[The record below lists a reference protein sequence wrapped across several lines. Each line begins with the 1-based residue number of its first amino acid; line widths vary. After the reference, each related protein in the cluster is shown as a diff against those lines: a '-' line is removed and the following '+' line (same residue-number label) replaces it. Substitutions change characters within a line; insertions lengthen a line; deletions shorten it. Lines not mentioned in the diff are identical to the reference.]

1 MTQTFE
7 TAEECLNTN
16 YYGAKRMVE
25 ALAPLLQLSDSARIV
40 NISSFLG
47 LLEVITNLLDLI
59 FLCVQC
65 PTEVLMVIYVGPAHT
80 K

>member
-16 YYGAKRMVE
+16 YYSAKRMVE

-47 LLEVITNLLDLI
+47 LLEVINKFI
-59 FLCVQC
+59 GPYFLFVQC